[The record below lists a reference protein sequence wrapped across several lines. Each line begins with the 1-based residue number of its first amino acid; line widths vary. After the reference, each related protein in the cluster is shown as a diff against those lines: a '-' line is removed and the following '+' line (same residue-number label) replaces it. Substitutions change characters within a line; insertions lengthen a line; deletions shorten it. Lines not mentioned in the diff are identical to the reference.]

1 MHSAVFPKIVWMNRI
16 SKYDKMEWLSCGI
29 VALQIPE
36 TVVLYSCKEQDNGVD
51 DDAVVLF
58 DFIRRWFYETQ

>member
-36 TVVLYSCKEQDNGVD
+36 TVV
-51 DDAVVLF
+51 
-58 DFIRRWFYETQ
+58 